1 MNSKDYIEKLQD
13 IRDCSSGDG
22 SNEGTIRPG
31 DASLM
36 DAKAPS
42 EATTVENGG
51 PPQLSAEDIQ
61 ETLLRESGTHM
72 RYSTYRILFF
82 FHKYS

>member
-1 MNSKDYIEKLQD
+1 MGKLKD
-13 IRDCSSGDG
+13 IRERNSGDG

-42 EATTVENGG
+42 EVTTVDNGDT
-51 PPQLSAEDIQ
+51 PKLSAEDIQ

-72 RYSTYRILFF
+72 RYSRYTIKR
-82 FHKYS
+82 